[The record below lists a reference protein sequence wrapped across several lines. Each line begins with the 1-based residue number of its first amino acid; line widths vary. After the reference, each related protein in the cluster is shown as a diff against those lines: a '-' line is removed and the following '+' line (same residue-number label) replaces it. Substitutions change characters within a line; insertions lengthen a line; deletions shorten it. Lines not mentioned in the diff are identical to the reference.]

1 MLKLEFTRMFNSIE
15 ILQNIQDLFTA
26 KQMLCQMLCGIERKD
41 SSPATSGFVVV
52 TLTWADN

>member
-1 MLKLEFTRMFNSIE
+1 MFNSIE
-15 ILQNIQDLFTA
+15 IFKNIQDLLTA
-26 KQMLCQMLCGIERKD
+26 KQIQMLCGIERKD

>member
-1 MLKLEFTRMFNSIE
+1 MFNSIE
-15 ILQNIQDLFTA
+15 IFKNIQDLRYSEA
-26 KQMLCQMLCGIERKD
+26 NVKLCQMLCGIERKD